1 MGSREWCYGSCS
13 FCPAHSKVR
22 DFPPQ
27 ACQVHCPPPPTPQ
40 AVFPP
45 LFFFLF
51 FPLLPTTV
59 ASNPPS
65 GCGRVRQ
72 VTSPQLHR
80 HVVPARLVPPFSN
93 CHVAGN
99 QVNSLFHLKKEKER
113 KNERK
118 SKRARGADRE
128 GSPPKI
134 YSSYVHYFC
143 CSPPPSR
150 ASRSPLLVS
159 CLPAGRI
166 DPLKDTENLEEGS
179 GTSTQ
184 SIKSVRPSPFC
195 PRQTVCV
202 IRGCSV
208 ECVNFREE
216 KS

>member
-143 CSPPPSR
+143 CSPPPFKSIQIPPLGVMPSR
-150 ASRSPLLVS
+150 RPDRSLKGHGEFGRRFGNIHAVHQIGATLPLLS
-159 CLPAGRI
+159 
-166 DPLKDTENLEEGS
+166 
-179 GTSTQ
+179 TSNGLCHQ
-184 SIKSVRPSPFC
+184 GMFC
-195 PRQTVCV
+195 
-202 IRGCSV
+202 
-208 ECVNFREE
+208 
-216 KS
+216 